1 MTTVHP
7 TPKRGRCFEPH
18 ADPWQLKYSDEKSR
32 TFVFGDEDHTL
43 GNALRHV
50 LMCR

>member
-1 MTTVHP
+1 MDERSWLTRLSLP
-7 TPKRGRCFEPH
+7 SQ
-18 ADPWQLKYSDEKSR
+18 QLPFTDETSR